1 MENPIDTTST
11 YRFPLKSNSFP
22 FIYQSTDG
30 SGIPLGGVQF
40 KTTGPPTKATVSFG
54 TNLKSSRSTEMKK
67 RKQTKI
73 IFKQIQG
80 KTRLFSTH
88 QHCVCFL
95 LCVYAV
101 DIYYADDLNSS

>member
-1 MENPIDTTST
+1 MLLIFSLTH
-11 YRFPLKSNSFP
+11 RFPLKSNSFP

-67 RKQTKI
+67 KEKEKI
-73 IFKQIQG
+73 RYK
-80 KTRLFSTH
+80 
-88 QHCVCFL
+88 
-95 LCVYAV
+95 
-101 DIYYADDLNSS
+101 